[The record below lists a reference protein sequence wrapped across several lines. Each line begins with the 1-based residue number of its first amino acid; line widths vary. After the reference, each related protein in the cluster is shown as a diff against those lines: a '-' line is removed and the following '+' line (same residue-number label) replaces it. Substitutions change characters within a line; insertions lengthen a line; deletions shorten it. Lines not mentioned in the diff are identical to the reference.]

1 MEAALLNATPGATM
15 HIEVPEMMIK
25 TGMITQE
32 EADKIALLLMKSMHG
47 NIDAALRFFLM
58 MKDILINKLQY
69 EPLVS
74 EPCVFVHRDSE
85 GVNTVDSI

>member
-1 MEAALLNATPGATM
+1 MC
-15 HIEVPEMMIK
+15 IEVPEMMIK